1 MMENAIL
8 YQSVSQSVSQSVGDC
23 PAYFVEP
30 FFANPIKTFRLF
42 HVRIRTPC
50 AWDGLF
56 MLL

>member
-8 YQSVSQSVSQSVGDC
+8 YQSVRPSVVDC